1 MKKVLLIDPPEGWK
15 YGFPKPV
22 HEEFHTLGEDF
33 DLERWLLSEGYPEE
47 LINQFKDGGIPCRF
61 WWSEVTE

>member
-1 MKKVLLIDPPEGWK
+1 MKVLMVDPPEGWK

-33 DLERWLLSEGYPEE
+33 DFERWLLMEGYPKEIIE
-47 LINQFKDGGIPCRF
+47 QFKDGSIPCRC
-61 WWSEVTE
+61 WWAEIEE